1 MKYLA
6 VSSTFALLCATAAIL
21 HSAVADTNGTYP
33 QPIDLG
39 AATSYA
45 VLAATTVTST
55 GVVGTVV
62 DGNLGV
68 YPGSAVEGF
77 PPAKVNGAID
87 TANGASGAAQGS
99 LTSAYNTLAGL
110 AADADLTSS
119 DLGGSAAAM
128 NGMLTLDALGDANS
142 TWVFQISSSLLIA
155 LGSSIIFKDTVGN
168 PDYVYFQV
176 ASSITTEK
184 NVAMQGNFLAF
195 QSISM
200 GNGATVTGRLLAMRA
215 AVTLDLNTVTGPAYQ
230 TPTAEPTTAPSAPSV
245 APTTAPTFVPTNT
258 PTPAPSTAP
267 TPAPTFTPT
276 TSPTNAPSFTP
287 TTAPSDPS
295 FAPTQAPT
303 FSPSVAP
310 TLAPTT
316 APSPAPSFAPFVAP
330 TSAPTLASNGSS
342 PSVALSDG
350 AIAGIAVGGA
360 VAVAAVVAAVAF
372 FTGSGAGA
380 VGGGAVPLA
389 TLGVSAV

>member
-21 HSAVADTNGTYP
+21 HSAAADHNSSYP
-33 QPIDLG
+33 QPIDFG

-77 PPAKVNGAID
+77 PPAKVNGMID

-99 LTSAYNTLAGL
+99 LTTAYNTLAGL

-119 DLGGSAAAM
+119 DLGGRTLLPGVYKFTSAAAM

-142 TWVFQISSSLLIA
+142 TWVFQISSSLLVA
-155 LGSSIIFKDTVGN
+155 LGSSIIFKDSVGN

-184 NVAMQGNFLAF
+184 SVAIQGNFLAF

-200 GNGATVTGRLLAMRA
+200 GNGATVTGRLLALRA
-215 AVTLDLNTVTGPAYQ
+215 AVTLDLNTVTGPAYT
-230 TPTAEPTTAPSAPSV
+230 TPTAV
-245 APTTAPTFVPTNT
+245 
-258 PTPAPSTAP
+258 
-267 TPAPTFTPT
+267 
-276 TSPTNAPSFTP
+276 P

-310 TLAPTT
+310 TPAPTPAPTT
-316 APSPAPSFAPFVAP
+316 APSPAPSFAPFAAP

-342 PSVALSDG
+342 PSVTLSDG

-360 VAVAAVVAAVAF
+360 VAVVAVVAAVAF

-389 TLGVSAV
+389 TLGASAV